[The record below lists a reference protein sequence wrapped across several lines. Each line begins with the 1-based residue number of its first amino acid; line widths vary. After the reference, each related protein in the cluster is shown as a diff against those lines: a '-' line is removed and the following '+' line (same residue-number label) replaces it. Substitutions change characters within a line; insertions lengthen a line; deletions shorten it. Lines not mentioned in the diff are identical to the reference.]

1 MGNTESNTRQPN
13 YKIYRIIRVDEEKD
27 YTRCYL
33 DDYVPYR
40 NGNRKHIDF
49 ENDKISE
56 FLDFGT
62 MLSGMGSRIPILA
75 EGWYIKVSIDY
86 TRERN
91 SYDNF
96 SKRSVSNV
104 MVSERGD
111 NSLLQLVAAAGDFG
125 NETSE
130 IRQRYEQMVEQARF
144 ERGIR
149 E

>member
-13 YKIYRIIRVDEEKD
+13 YKIYRIIRVDEEEE

-49 ENDKISE
+49 KNDKVSE

-75 EGWYIKVSIDY
+75 GGWYIKVSIDY
-86 TRERN
+86 TRECN

-104 MVSERGD
+104 MVSEGGGT
-111 NSLLQLVAAAGDFG
+111 SLLAAAGD
-125 NETSE
+125 
-130 IRQRYEQMVEQARF
+130 
-144 ERGIR
+144 
-149 E
+149 